1 MVQIAHSALEAG
13 RDLGKPSTP
22 SHLIL
27 LGAKSE
33 AQLLDIS
40 QALKLQDIKFSLFFE
55 PDYDT
60 GYTSL
65 TTEPLYSDEA
75 RKYFR
80 KFKLYTF
87 KELA

>member
-1 MVQIAHSALEAG
+1 MVQLAHSALEAG
-13 RDLGKPSTP
+13 RDLGKPLTP

-33 AQLLDIS
+33 AHLLDIA
-40 QALKLQDIKFSLFFE
+40 QALTLQEIKFSLFYE

-65 TTEPLYSDEA
+65 TTEPLYSEAA
-75 RKYFR
+75 RKYFKKFSLF
-80 KFKLYTF
+80 KFK
-87 KELA
+87 EMV

>member
-13 RDLGKPSTP
+13 RDLGKPTTP

-33 AQLLDIS
+33 AHLLDIS
-40 QALKLQDIKFSLFFE
+40 QALELQGIKFRLFYE

-75 RKYFR
+75 RKYFK
-80 KFKLYTF
+80 KFRLYKI